1 MDLWMSKVGR
11 TFTVIKI
18 LISDKVFYS
27 KVLFKSHPSQVPV
40 MEGEEGSRS
49 RSKFAR
55 LVNKDGVINITYR
68 TLLWSNPLTR
78 IFEGSVRAYSSSF
91 WLATLWC
98 SEKLYGYAL
107 LRAISRPFENFKS

>member
-1 MDLWMSKVGR
+1 MDLWMSKEGR

-18 LISDKVFYS
+18 LISDKVLYS

-91 WLATLWC
+91 WLAC
-98 SEKLYGYAL
+98 KH
-107 LRAISRPFENFKS
+107 

>member
-1 MDLWMSKVGR
+1 MQLLCMCGCRRREGPSQLSKSSFQ
-11 TFTVIKI
+11 TKFFI
-18 LISDKVFYS
+18 LKFYS
-27 KVLFKSHPSQVPV
+27 KSHPSQVPV

-91 WLATLWC
+91 WLAC
-98 SEKLYGYAL
+98 KH
-107 LRAISRPFENFKS
+107 